1 MDRKKELYDLFMN
14 VYMMEGFRRVEALA
28 FDALDRD
35 DHAAVAAAGAA
46 HETLLE
52 EVRTFVPLGR
62 A

>member
-1 MDRKKELYDLFMN
+1 MEKKKELYDLFMN
-14 VYMMEGFRRVEALA
+14 VYMMLGFQRVEELA
-28 FDALDRD
+28 FDALDRE

-52 EVRTFVPLGR
+52 EVRAFVPVGL